1 MYIMS
6 IDGKI
11 WFTEQITPTQLHTYE
26 VNPIYL
32 SKENEI
38 WRDINHFSQIQIND
52 IVFTTSN
59 ETIIKKLLLEN
70 PDLIKDKDIIEIAE
84 ECEDFNDRIINE
96 QLDKDYLNNTLN
108 DPDYYI

>member
-52 IVFTTSN
+52 IIFTTSN

-70 PDLIKDKDIIEIAE
+70 VDLIKDKDMVEIEDDSDE
-84 ECEDFNDRIINE
+84 FNEHIVNDE
-96 QLDKDYLNNTLN
+96 LDKNYFNSIHN